1 MEGPKMP
8 VAMARMPVGKMP
20 ASFLLDD
27 SMSMTPNFKL
37 SQQQKVVI
45 GARISK
51 SGDALPRAGDL
62 EGYSA
67 AVIPGVSG
75 VTIVINSMVN

>member
-1 MEGPKMP
+1 MP
-8 VAMARMPVGKMP
+8 VAMARLQVGKMP

-37 SQQQKVVI
+37 SQQKNVVI

-51 SGDALPRAGDL
+51 SGDALPRPGDL
-62 EGYSA
+62 EGYSK
-67 AVIPGVSG
+67 AVPPGAGDVK
-75 VTIVINSMVN
+75 VLINVVVN

>member
-1 MEGPKMP
+1 
-8 VAMARMPVGKMP
+8 MARLQVGKMP

-37 SQQQKVVI
+37 SQQKKVVI

-62 EGYSA
+62 EGYST
-67 AVIPGVSG
+67 VVSPGARDVA
-75 VTIVINSMVN
+75 IVINAVVN